1 MASVRL
7 SSQFVVYLVVVIG
20 WQQAIDRC
28 TGNVIRQES
37 SVNESEQVINLSHLG
52 SALYGKP
59 DEATGKRVAQF
70 NSSTDIGNVEELG
83 SYLQGDIL
91 VDRPKGRNGLANTAT
106 RWPNAMVPV
115 VITGSFDAAGVK
127 LINDAINQFHAKT
140 CIRFKARTTEK
151 DYVSIE
157 SSSSGCWSSVG
168 RIGGKQTVNL
178 QIPGC
183 TSLVGTAMHELMH
196 AVGFLHEQSREDR
209 DSYVTIQLDNVQTG
223 TASNFDKAQAG
234 STNNFGVQYDY
245 GSVMHYSATAFS
257 KNGKPTIVAKQTFT
271 GTMGQ
276 RDGFSAKDLTKLKLM
291 YNCK

>member
-28 TGNVIRQES
+28 TGNVILQDET
-37 SVNESEQVINLSHLG
+37 EQVIDLSHLG
-52 SALYGKP
+52 SALYGRP
-59 DEATGKRVAQF
+59 DEATGNRVAKF
-70 NSSTDIGNVEELG
+70 NSSTHSGNVEELG

-106 RWPNAMVPV
+106 RWPNAVVPV
-115 VITGSFDAAGVK
+115 VITGSFDAAGIK

-157 SSSSGCWSSVG
+157 SATTGCWSSVG

-178 QIPGC
+178 QVPGC
-183 TSLVGTAMHELMH
+183 TSVVGTAMHELMH

-209 DSYVTIQLDNVQTG
+209 DTYVAIQLDNVQSG
-223 TASNFDKAQAG
+223 MAGNFDKAQAG